1 MLLVD
6 ERIDSGDSLG
16 RAQGLMFVRG
26 LAIYRVPVAE
36 SKVEYVGRPLCLD
49 SGHGGRRQGSPR
61 EVPVW
66 AGAGAG
72 RARSHP
78 QNIYLVSIHDS
89 LADSSSRGQC

>member
-36 SKVEYVGRPLCLD
+36 SKVEYVGRP
-49 SGHGGRRQGSPR
+49 
-61 EVPVW
+61 
-66 AGAGAG
+66 
-72 RARSHP
+72 
-78 QNIYLVSIHDS
+78 
-89 LADSSSRGQC
+89 